1 MLQRLRDSSGS
12 QLLFAFLIG
21 IGFGFSLNKGGLTQ
35 FDVIIGQLLFE
46 DFTVI
51 KVMMSAIA
59 TGMVGVYAMKSL
71 GWVTLSPK
79 PGSVGST
86 VIGGLIFGV
95 GFGLL
100 GYCPGIVVGAAAHGA
115 LDAVF
120 GGMVGMLIGSAIF
133 AALFPKLDGRVLG
146 WGSFGNPTFPDLLRV
161 NPWIVVVPFAGG
173 IFAFLYWLESA
184 GF

>member
-1 MLQRLRDSSGS
+1 M
-12 QLLFAFLIG
+12 
-21 IGFGFSLNKGGLTQ
+21 N
-35 FDVIIGQLLFE
+35 
-46 DFTVI
+46 
-51 KVMMSAIA
+51 
-59 TGMVGVYAMKSL
+59 SL
-71 GWVTLSPK
+71 GWITLNPK

-120 GGMVGMLIGSAIF
+120 GGIVGMLIGSAIF
-133 AALFPKLDGRVLG
+133 AALFPKLDKRVLG
-146 WGSFGNPTFPDLLRV
+146 WGSFGNPTIPDLLKV
-161 NPWIVVVPFAGG
+161 NPWIVVVLFAGG

>member
-1 MLQRLRDSSGS
+1 MLKRLRESSGS
-12 QLLFAFLIG
+12 QLFIAFLIG
-21 IGFGFSLNKGGLTQ
+21 IGFGFSLNKGGLTR
-35 FDVIIGQLLFE
+35 FDIIIGQLLFE

-59 TGMVGVYAMKSL
+59 TGMIGVYAMKSL

-100 GYCPGIVVGAAAHGA
+100 GYCPGIVVGAVAHGA
-115 LDAVF
+115 LDALF

-133 AALFPKLDGRVLG
+133 AALFPKLNGRILR
-146 WGSFGNPTFPDLLRV
+146 WGSFGNPTFPDLLKV
-161 NPWIVVVPFAGG
+161 NPWVVVVPFAGG
-173 IFAFLYWLESA
+173 IFIFLYWLESV
-184 GF
+184 GL